1 LKFHF
6 VWQCFKNWLCCEYYP
21 IKCENFLFCDIIMI
35 GVSYYKWGGYG
46 VQENQKVYD
55 ITIIGGGPAGLFT
68 AFYGGMRQASVK
80 IIESLPQLGGQ
91 LSALYP
97 EKYIYDV
104 AGFPKIRAQELIN
117 NLKEQM
123 RKFDPIVALE
133 QSVEKL
139 EKQEDG
145 TFKLTTNKEVHYSK
159 TIIITAGNGAFQP
172 RRLELDSAAQYEQ
185 KNLYYF
191 IEDLNQFAGQKVVVF
206 GGGDS
211 AVDWALMLE
220 PIAEKVSIVHRRDKF
235 RAHEH
240 SVENLHNSKVDVKT
254 PYVPAELIG
263 DESGIK
269 QVVLETVNGED
280 KVTLD
285 VDAVICNYGFVSS
298 LGPIKEW
305 GLDIEKNSIV
315 VNSKME
321 TNIPGIYAAGDIC
334 TYDGK
339 VKLIACGFGE
349 APTAVNNAKAFIDP
363 KAKIQPLHSSSMF
376 NK

>member
-1 LKFHF
+1 MK
-6 VWQCFKNWLCCEYYP
+6 E
-21 IKCENFLFCDIIMI
+21 D
-35 GVSYYKWGGYG
+35 
-46 VQENQKVYD
+46 QKVYD

-68 AFYGGMRQASVK
+68 AFYGGMRQAAVK

-104 AGFPKIRAQELIN
+104 AGFPKVRAGELVN

-123 RKFDPIVALE
+123 AKFEPTIVLE
-133 QSVEKL
+133 QSVATL

-145 TFKLTTNKEVHYSK
+145 IFKLTTDKEVHLSK
-159 TIIITAGNGAFQP
+159 TVIITAGNGAFQP
-172 RRLELDSAAQYEQ
+172 RRIELESASQYEG

-191 IEDLNQFAGQKVVVF
+191 INDLNQFAGKKVVVF

-220 PIAEKVSIVHRRDKF
+220 PIAEKVTIVHRRDKF

-240 SVENLHNSKVDVKT
+240 SVENLHNSKVEIKT
-254 PYVPAELIG
+254 PFVPAAFNG
-263 DESGIK
+263 DENGIN
-269 QVVLETVNGED
+269 QVVIESVDGETKEVIN
-280 KVTLD
+280 
-285 VDAVICNYGFVSS
+285 VDAVIVNYGFVSS
-298 LGPIKEW
+298 LGPIKSW
-305 GLDIEKNSIV
+305 GLNIEKNSVV

-334 TYDGK
+334 TYEGK

-349 APTAVNNAKAFIDP
+349 APTAVNNAKAYIDP

-376 NK
+376 

>member
-1 LKFHF
+1 M
-6 VWQCFKNWLCCEYYP
+6 E
-21 IKCENFLFCDIIMI
+21 
-35 GVSYYKWGGYG
+35 
-46 VQENQKVYD
+46 ENQKVYD
-55 ITIIGGGPAGLFT
+55 ITIIGGGPVGLFT

-97 EKYIYDV
+97 EKYIYDI
-104 AGFPKIRAQELIN
+104 AGFPKVRAQELID

-123 RKFDPIVALE
+123 AKFEQTIVLE
-133 QSVEKL
+133 QAVQTV

-145 TFKLTTNKEVHYSK
+145 VFKLTTENDVHYTKS
-159 TIIITAGNGAFQP
+159 IIITAGNGAFQP
-172 RRLELDSAAQYEQ
+172 RRIEIEDATQYE
-185 KNLYYF
+185 KSNLHYY
-191 IEDLNQFAGQKVVVF
+191 IDDLNHFAGKKVVIF

-220 PIAEKVSIVHRRDKF
+220 PIAEKVTLVHRRDKF

-240 SVENLHNSKVDVKT
+240 SVENLRNSKVEIKT

-263 DESGIK
+263 NGSEIT
-269 QVVLETVNGED
+269 QVVLQDAKGEERE
-280 KVTLD
+280 VYD
-285 VDAVICNYGFVSS
+285 VDAVIVNYGFVSS
-298 LGPIKEW
+298 LGPIKDW
-305 GLDIEKNSIV
+305 GLDIQKNNIV

-339 VKLIACGFGE
+339 VKLIASGFGE
-349 APTAVNNAKAFIDP
+349 APTAVNNAKQYMDP
-363 KAKIQPLHSSSMF
+363 KAKVQPMHSTSMF
-376 NK
+376 E

>member
-1 LKFHF
+1 M
-6 VWQCFKNWLCCEYYP
+6 V
-21 IKCENFLFCDIIMI
+21 
-35 GVSYYKWGGYG
+35 GGLD
-46 VQENQKVYD
+46 VKEDQRVYD
-55 ITIIGGGPAGLFT
+55 ITIIGGGPIGLYT
-68 AFYGGMRQASVK
+68 AFYGGMRQATVK

-104 AGFPKIRAQELIN
+104 AGFPKVRAQELIN

-123 RKFDPIVALE
+123 AKFNPTVVLE

-139 EKQEDG
+139 VKQDDG
-145 TFKLTTNKEVHYSK
+145 VFKLTTDREVHYSK
-159 TIIITAGNGAFQP
+159 AIIITAGNGAFQP
-172 RRLELDSAAQYEQ
+172 RRLELEAAQQYER
-185 KNLYYF
+185 KNLHYF
-191 IEDLNQFAGQKVVVF
+191 IDDLNHFAGQRVVVF

-220 PIAEKVSIVHRRDKF
+220 PIAEKVTIIHRRDKF

-240 SVENLHNSKVDVKT
+240 SVENLQNSKVEIKT
-254 PYVPAELIG
+254 PFVPADIIG
-263 DESGIK
+263 DEEGIK
-269 QVVLETVNGED
+269 QVVIKEANGENLETI
-280 KVTLD
+280 D
-285 VDAVICNYGFVSS
+285 VDAVIVNYGFVSS

-305 GLDIEKNSIV
+305 GLNIEKNAIV

-349 APTAVNNAKAFIDP
+349 APTAINNAKTYMDP
-363 KAKIQPLHSSSMF
+363 KARIQPLHSSSMF
-376 NK
+376 N

>member
-1 LKFHF
+1 
-6 VWQCFKNWLCCEYYP
+6 
-21 IKCENFLFCDIIMI
+21 
-35 GVSYYKWGGYG
+35 

-55 ITIIGGGPAGLFT
+55 ITIIGGGPTGLFT

-123 RKFDPIVALE
+123 RKFEPTIALE

-145 TFKLTTNKEVHYSK
+145 TFKLTTNKEVHFSK

-172 RRLELDSAAQYEQ
+172 RRLELESAAQYER

-240 SVENLHNSKVDVKT
+240 SVENLYNSKADVKT

-269 QVVLETVNGED
+269 QVVLETVNGEE

-285 VDAVICNYGFVSS
+285 VDAIICNYGFVSS

-305 GLDIEKNSIV
+305 GLEIEKNSIV

>member
-1 LKFHF
+1 
-6 VWQCFKNWLCCEYYP
+6 
-21 IKCENFLFCDIIMI
+21 M
-35 GVSYYKWGGYG
+35 
-46 VQENQKVYD
+46 QEDQKVYD
-55 ITIIGGGPAGLFT
+55 ITIIGGGPTGLFT

-123 RKFDPIVALE
+123 AKFNPTVVLE

-139 EKQEDG
+139 EKQPDG
-145 TFKLTTNKEVHYSK
+145 IFKLTTNKEVHYSK

-172 RRLELDSAAQYEQ
+172 RRLELDNAGQYEG
-185 KNLYYF
+185 KNLHYF
-191 IEDLNQFAGQKVVVF
+191 IDDLNQFAGQKVVVF

-220 PIAEKVSIVHRRDKF
+220 PIAEKVTIVHRRDKF

-240 SVENLHNSKVDVKT
+240 SVENLKNSKVEIKT

-263 DESGIK
+263 DGDQIK
-269 QVVLETVNGED
+269 QVVIQAANGEE
-280 KVTLD
+280 KEVID
-285 VDAVICNYGFVSS
+285 VDSVIVNFGFVSS

-305 GLDIEKNSIV
+305 GLTIEKNSIV

-349 APTAVNNAKAFIDP
+349 APTAVNNAKAYIDP
-363 KAKIQPLHSSSMF
+363 KARVQPMHSTSMF
-376 NK
+376 N